1 MNSNL
6 WEAPTSLYLKSGR
19 PWGTGNQKRG
29 NRLPT
34 EEATARMTL
43 IPMAYTKKKRV
54 KMKSGTWETIVL
66 PSGT

>member
-1 MNSNL
+1 MNGNL
-6 WEAPTSLYLKSGR
+6 WEAPTSLYSKSGR

-29 NRLPT
+29 NGLLV

-43 IPMAYTKKKRV
+43 IPMAYEKKKRV
-54 KMKSGTWETIVL
+54 KMKSGAWETIVL